1 MSTVGWGEVKRE
13 LLAVRDRYER
23 RLLFAAWLS
32 EQTDQTVMKPVVVG
46 GHALETHTASEYVT
60 GDLDLVVAQAS
71 HEASLLRECGFSH
84 HERVWWNEEL
94 GLAVDLIEQ
103 RLVGDWSRL
112 VEVKTS
118 LGTARILGAED
129 ILLDRL
135 NAAVHWQIESDLL
148 WAAAVA
154 RRQPQLDW
162 EYLERRALEDGVAE
176 ALRAIREGVALDE
189 EHHS

>member
-1 MSTVGWGEVKRE
+1 MKAIPWDEAKRK
-13 LLAVRDRYER
+13 LLAVEDRYER

-46 GHALETHTASEYVT
+46 GYALETHTASEYVT

-84 HERVWWNEEL
+84 DERVWWNEEL

-135 NAAVHWQIESDLL
+135 NAADLL

-176 ALRAIREGVALDE
+176 ALRAIRERVARDE
-189 EHHS
+189 NHHS